1 MITGALI
8 KWAIYGLIA
17 IASVAAITLAWEHFV
32 IAPAEARGAARQAAK
47 DAPVIAQLEKALSDA
62 RAIAVATEA
71 KYVASQQAAQAQ
83 AEETQHANQTR
94 IDALN
99 AQVAKLSSDRNIV
112 LSNYARLVLVAAS
125 RTANAGRAAPA
136 AAAGPATGTAAVPA
150 AAGISE
156 RDLGE
161 YASQAAAAYADA
173 IGLFHSCRS
182 FYLSLLP
189 GGKP

>member
-1 MITGALI
+1 MNTLI

-47 DAPVIAQLEKALSDA
+47 DAPVIAQLNAALTQA
-62 RAIAVATEA
+62 RQAALKQAQEYA
-71 KYVASQQAAQAQ
+71 ASQAKAQAQ
-83 AEETQHANQTR
+83 AEETQHENQAR
-94 IDALN
+94 IDALD
-99 AQVAKLSSDRNIV
+99 AQVAKLSDDKRIV
-112 LSNYARLVLVAAS
+112 LSAYARLVLDAAT
-125 RTANAGRAAPA
+125 RTANAGQAAAAPA
-136 AAAGPATGTAAVPA
+136 SAATGAIAVPA

-156 RDLGE
+156 RDLGT

-173 IGLFHSCRS
+173 VSLFHGVRD
-182 FYLSLLP
+182 FYLSLQ

>member
-1 MITGALI
+1 MNTLI

-47 DAPVIAQLEKALSDA
+47 DAPVIAQLNKALSDA
-62 RAIAVATEA
+62 RAQALATEA

-83 AEETQHANQTR
+83 AEEAQHENQTR
-94 IDALN
+94 IDALD
-99 AQVAKLSSDRNIV
+99 AQVAKLSDDKRIV
-112 LSNYARLVLVAAS
+112 LSAYARLVLDAAT
-125 RTANAGRAAPA
+125 RTANAGQA
-136 AAAGPATGTAAVPA
+136 AAAPTSAATGGVAVPA

-156 RDLGE
+156 RDLGT

-173 IGLFHSCRS
+173 VSLFHGCRD
-182 FYLSLLP
+182 FYLSLQ